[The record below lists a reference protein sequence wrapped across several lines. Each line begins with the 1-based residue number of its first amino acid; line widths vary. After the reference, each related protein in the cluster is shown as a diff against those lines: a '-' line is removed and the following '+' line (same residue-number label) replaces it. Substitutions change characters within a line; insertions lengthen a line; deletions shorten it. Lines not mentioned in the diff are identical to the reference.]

1 MSFIKYILRYAA
13 GLGAALSI
21 LVSLQSSD
29 VFAQAKQLLTWQES
43 LAYVQTVPDE
53 ELSQNQT
60 AIQQIRKGIE
70 FYLKFRPA
78 SKVVLPE
85 APPQPW
91 GAAELRSQVSALR
104 EALDTIMKEDPSRP
118 FNLGTTVV
126 SVSAEASPL
135 SPVTDSLVG
144 KDIAERQ
151 ILTLASA
158 LDVMAGVSVDT
169 ATGSRNEAYGRI
181 RGFSTKGQVPFYLD
195 GIPVYIPYDGYVDIN
210 RFLMSDV
217 AEIQVSKGYASP
229 LMGPNGMAGSI
240 NLVTKQPEK
249 KFEADAMIGTGSGSQ
264 LLSSLR
270 LGSRWDK
277 FYAQGAFDWLER
289 DFIPLSG
296 NFRLNDFQ
304 PNYERNDSASR
315 DEKWS
320 GRIAWTPR
328 GQDSYT
334 FSYINQKGKK
344 DGLQYIGPGS
354 ATYRQFWTWPYWNK
368 NGYYLITNTGIGE
381 LSSIKFHAYYDQFR
395 NALHIWDDATHSTM
409 NLSSSERSNYDD
421 YTDGASSEFTT
432 RLLPRNVMSASVSF
446 KDDIHRSQDVYPAVS
461 PFPKVY
467 PQQRLR
473 SQQVSIGFQDVIS
486 LTSRL
491 QVTFGFSADH
501 LKGLFISGYNSDN
514 TQLIPLTCIESP
526 ENESFSGCAAHVW
539 TYNPQASAS
548 YNLTKS
554 DTVFAIFSDRA
565 RFPLLKESYSYRFRR
580 AIPNP
585 ELGPEHSRNWN
596 IGYSRAF
603 ARSTLVQIEFFR
615 SDLRDA
621 IQSIYVADPVNACPG
636 NTGSLRGFCQ
646 IMYNAGEEAHMGTEI
661 SVRTSPWRRL
671 NIDASYSYLNRTI
684 AWDRSRIPDAS
695 EVNLST
701 LTLPTV
707 SKNKFVGNLTGELPY
722 GILGLATFR
731 YEGGIRLYDSNVVD
745 SGPYGSSFGVVD
757 IGAVAPIHSG
767 IKVQAGIK
775 NLFDRD
781 YYYTA
786 GYPQAGRNW
795 YFNLR
800 YHY

>member
-1 MSFIKYILRYAA
+1 MSLNKYILRHAAALATALAILVAA
-13 GLGAALSI
+13 G
-21 LVSLQSSD
+21 SSD

-43 LAYVQTVPDE
+43 LVYLQNVPDE
-53 ELSQNQT
+53 ELAQNET
-60 AIQQIRKGIE
+60 AIRQIRNGIE
-70 FYLKFRPA
+70 FYLKFRPS

-85 APPQPW
+85 APPRPW
-91 GAAELRSQVSALR
+91 DAAALRSQVAALSQ
-104 EALDTIMKEDPSRP
+104 ALETIMKEDPSRP

-144 KDIAERQ
+144 REIAERQ

-158 LDVMAGVSVDT
+158 LDLMAGVSVDT

-229 LMGPNGMAGSI
+229 LMGPNGMAGSV

-264 LLSSLR
+264 LQSSLR
-270 LGSRWDK
+270 LGSRWDR
-277 FYAQGAFDWLER
+277 FYAQGTFDWLER

-296 NFRLNDFQ
+296 DFHLNDFQ
-304 PNYERNDSASR
+304 PDYDRNDSASR

-320 GRIAWTPR
+320 GRIAWTPG
-328 GQDSYT
+328 GQDQYT

-354 ATYRQFWTWPYWNK
+354 TTYRQFWTWPYWNK
-368 NGYYLITNTGIGE
+368 NSYYLITNTGIGE
-381 LSSIKFHAYYDQFR
+381 LSSIRFRAYYDQFR
-395 NALHIWDDATHSTM
+395 NALNIWDDASHSTM

-421 YTDGASSEFTT
+421 YTDGASAQFTT
-432 RLLPRNVMSASVSF
+432 RLLPRNVLSTSVSF
-446 KDDIHRSQDVYPAVS
+446 KDDVHRSQDIYPAVS

-473 SQQVSIGFQDVIS
+473 SQQVSVGFQDVIA
-486 LTSRL
+486 LTSRF

-501 LKGLFISGYNSDN
+501 LKGLFISGYNSSN
-514 TQLIPLTCIESP
+514 TELVPLTCLESP
-526 ENESFSGCAAHVW
+526 DNASFAGCAAHVW

-548 YNLTKS
+548 YNLTTS

-580 AIPNP
+580 AVPNP

-596 IGYSRAF
+596 VGYSRSF
-603 ARSTLVQIEFFR
+603 AGSTLMQVEFFR

-621 IQSIYVADPVNACPG
+621 IQTIYVPDPASACPG
-636 NTGSLRGFCQ
+636 NTGALSGFCQ
-646 IMYNAGEEAHMGTEI
+646 IMYNAGEEAHMGTEM

-671 NIDASYSYLNRTI
+671 HLDASYTYLNRTMD
-684 AWDRSRIPDAS
+684 WDYARIPDTS

-701 LTLPTV
+701 LTLPAV
-707 SKNKFVGNLTGELPY
+707 PKNKFVGNMTGELPHSIV
-722 GILGLATFR
+722 GMVTFR
-731 YEGGIRLYDSNVVD
+731 YEGGIRLYDTNVVG
-745 SGPYGSSFGVVD
+745 SNPYGSSFGVVD
-757 IGAVAPIHSG
+757 LGAVAPVHAG
-767 IKVQAGIK
+767 IKLQAGVK

-800 YHY
+800 YQY